1 MRRTLT
7 LLAISAM
14 FATFAF
20 AESWSGTL
28 LDASCYDRQAQQ
40 SGGQSQSAQSQTAQ
54 SSAAQACQATSQTS
68 AFALETNGKI
78 YKLDSAGNQKVGS
91 AMKNH
96 AERSTPG
103 AAGAGQSSKMMATV
117 EGTESG
123 GTIKVE
129 RVDIQ

>member
-40 SGGQSQSAQSQTAQ
+40 SGGQSQSQSAQ